1 MATILKEANFKGKNG
16 SHFKIRLSY
25 DLSQSQANN
34 TSTIKYYLYMISMDG
49 YSGSGATAKGYI
61 NGEQVGTFTSIGVNT
76 TKQIGTKSTTVT
88 HNNDGTKSVSY
99 SASVDTSWSLGDASL
114 SGTLTLP
121 KINRLATVTSASN
134 FTDEENPT
142 LSFSN
147 PAGFTV
153 YPYLNFYD
161 NNNNLVYQLYRNS
174 ETITSPYTWNITGEE
189 RSALWRATNKQQ
201 TYKVTVGVDTYNG
214 TTKLG
219 NNSKAQTMTYVNAEP
234 SATYTLTEENAKVSA
249 LITSVSSIVENTS
262 QIKVSVTPTVL
273 KEATI
278 KNVIL
283 TNGANEISKSSSPY
297 EYTFNIQSSNVFRI
311 KVIDSRNNTK
321 EYTIT
326 KTLINYQP
334 VSINSFKFKRENP
347 TSSNIYLTA
356 DITYYQTT
364 FGTTT
369 NAPTI
374 KYKKGESGTLRT
386 LTASDYTLDNTNHK
400 ITITDKKLVDTLPY
414 NQEQTFYLYVEDK
427 LSTATD
433 SRGITKGI
441 PTFDAGSHDFQV
453 NGDLFVADVNR
464 QNKIDAS
471 KIIRARNEAIVIGLS
486 SDITINP
493 TVQYQRTKLNLSLE
507 MGKLGDKLTLT
518 NGEVKVGKGISK
530 IRVSANGVLSGS
542 TQLTGIIVAKNG
554 DDTYRTFTGSSHTSF
569 LSCSISG
576 GILDV
581 NENDLISLYVYTNTA
596 TESRT
601 VRAYDGYATYL
612 CVEAVY

>member
-1 MATILKEANFKGKNG
+1 MTTILKEANFKGKNG

-121 KINRLATVTSASN
+121 KINRLATVTSTSN

-174 ETITSPYTWNITGEE
+174 ESITSPYTWNITSEE
-189 RSALWRATNKQQ
+189 RSALWHATNKQQ
-201 TYKVTVGVDTYNG
+201 TYKVNVGVDTYNG

-262 QIKVSVTPTVL
+262 QIKVSVTPTTL

-326 KTLINYQP
+326 KTLINYKP
-334 VSINSFKFKRENP
+334 VAINSFKFKRENP

-374 KYKKGESGTLRT
+374 KYKMGESGTLRT
-386 LTASDYTLDNTNHK
+386 LTTSDYTLDNTNHK
-400 ITITDKKLVDTLPY
+400 ITITDKKLIDTLPY

-453 NGDLFVADVNR
+453 NGDLFVADTNR
-464 QNKIDAS
+464 QNPVNILDAIFYKSGDTLQIPSIQAIIPGAYITSGKTEIYFNIYTPKLMTNINKI
-471 KIIRARNEAIVIGLS
+471 
-486 SDITINP
+486 
-493 TVQYQRTKLNLSLE
+493 TVTNL
-507 MGKLGDKLTLT
+507 
-518 NGEVKVGKGISK
+518 
-530 IRVSANGVLSGS
+530 
-542 TQLTGIIVAKNG
+542 QLTARQNGGYILGSGDGGVTVNVTTAKATDNCIRCI
-554 DDTYRTFTGSSHTSF
+554 YKASSAISSASNNAPVG
-569 LSCSISG
+569 LVISG
-576 GILDV
+576 GTITFTYDV
-581 NENDLISLYVYTNTA
+581 NLASDEESSDLEII
-596 TESRT
+596 
-601 VRAYDGYATYL
+601 
-612 CVEAVY
+612 